1 MAITAPGITLAIDA
15 LFGNMKPNVDVL
27 RKMGMTDFSAEAPG
41 LDIKPGTTMKVPLS
55 TVTEALAYDAT
66 SNNYLT
72 GGSTEYGTLTAT
84 HFLQG
89 YDISGVDVDKGVNAP
104 RIKQLFSVRCAG
116 GCSMAMLGVLKTAL
130 NGVTASTGVT
140 IPASSA
146 LSDYTG
152 MASGCSWLHREL
164 ATLVV
169 NGAEWSL
176 IQAAMHAKNLSAT
189 KASAAEELGFAN
201 VVVLS
206 GMTPRAVIV
215 PAFSMGFLGR
225 VPAIVADYEQAGSQT
240 DPDSG
245 LTLGL
250 VVANDQGHNRKVIN
264 GDLWFGAIA
273 LSSNAGATTA
283 GIIKVGTAA

>member
-1 MAITAPGITLAIDA
+1 MITAPGITLAIDA

-55 TVTEALAYDAT
+55 TVTEALEYDED

-72 GGSTEYGTLTAT
+72 GGDTEYGTLTAT

-89 YDISGVDVDKGVNAP
+89 YDIKGVDVDKGVNAP
-104 RIKQLFSVRCAG
+104 RIKQLFSYRCAG
-116 GCSMAMLGVLKTAL
+116 GCSMAMLGVLKTSL
-130 NGVTASTGVT
+130 NGVTASTGVQ
-140 IPASSA
+140 IPDSPDLAN
-146 LSDYTG
+146 YTG
-152 MASGCSWLHREL
+152 MAADLKWLHREM

-169 NGAEWSL
+169 NGAEWSK

-189 KASAAEELGFAN
+189 KANAAEELGFASI
-201 VVVLS
+201 VVLP
-206 GMTPRAVIV
+206 GMKPRACIV
-215 PAFSMGFLGR
+215 PAFSMGFIGR
-225 VPAIVADYEQAGSQT
+225 VPAIVADYEQSGAET

-245 LTLGL
+245 LTIGL
-250 VVANDQGHNRKVIN
+250 VVANDQEHNRKVIN

-273 LSSNAGATTA
+273 LSAPAAADSA
-283 GIIKVGTAA
+283 GIIKVGTAT